1 MDDHR
6 SPVTDDPIA
15 IVAMACRLPG
25 GVTAPDDLWQVLLDG
40 ADVLSGFPTDRGWDP
55 DLYDPDP
62 TRVGKVYLKRSGFL
76 HDAAEFDAGFF
87 GISPREARAID
98 PQQRVM
104 LEIAWEAVERAG
116 IDPRSLRGSRTGV
129 FAGVTNT
136 DYGVRWMTGAPSL
149 PEFEGYLV
157 LGSSNSAASGR
168 VSYALG
174 LVGPAVS
181 VDTACS
187 SSLVAL
193 HLAAQALRRGECDL
207 ALAGGVTVHT
217 TPGVFQD
224 FSRQRG
230 LTTEGRV
237 RSFAAGADGTAFGD
251 GAGVL
256 VVERL
261 SDARRNGHPVLAL
274 VRGSAVNQD
283 GASDQLSAPSG
294 AAQEEMI
301 RQALADAG
309 LRPGD
314 VDAVE
319 GHGTATRLGDVS
331 EATAILATYG
341 QDRPAEQPLWLGSV
355 KSNISHTVAAAGVAG
370 VIKAVLAM
378 RHGVLP
384 RTLHVDEPTPLVD
397 WGSGAVRLLTEQR
410 EWPDTGRPR
419 RIGVSSF
426 GISGTNAHVVLEQ
439 APPAPDEPG
448 TGGTP
453 PVAAVTVPCL
463 LSGRSE
469 AALREQARALR
480 KHLLEHPR
488 ARVADVGFSL
498 ATTRGA
504 FEHRAAVLAADR
516 DALLAGLAAVADG
529 EPAGTVLRGTAG
541 HGRPVFVFPGQGT
554 QWVGMAA
561 ELLDSSPV
569 FAEHVRRCDEAL
581 APHQDWSVAD
591 VLRVAP
597 GSPPLS
603 RTDVLQAAVF
613 AVLVSLAE
621 LWRAYGVEP
630 AAVVG
635 HSVGEV
641 AAAHAVGALSLEDAA
656 RVVAVR
662 GQAMTSLMG
671 RGDTLAVALP
681 ARELAS
687 LLEPWGDRLSI
698 AAVNGPGSAVV
709 SGELD
714 ALEELHA
721 RCAAD
726 GVRVRR
732 LNLGLAVHSAQ
743 VEEIRERLLRE
754 LAAVAP
760 RPSRVPFHSSVTG
773 GVLDTTCLDADYWY
787 RNARQAVRF
796 EEATRSLLAD
806 GHRLFLEPSPHPV
819 LTLGVQETAQ
829 AAKVAVATV
838 GTLRTNRGGPEQVVR
853 ALGEAVAHGV
863 EVDWR
868 AVFAGTGARRVDLPT
883 YRFQRQR
890 HWLDLHRGGDAGSLG
905 LDRVEHPLLGTVVE
919 VAGTGGLLLTG
930 RFSRA
935 THPWL
940 AEHVVLG
947 VPLVPGT
954 ALAEA
959 ALHAARSSGCDVVEE
974 LTLHAPLVV
983 PERGEVRLQVA
994 VGPPGEAGRRTFDVH
1009 SRPADGPPGGW
1020 ELHATGTLG
1029 VGQVLP
1035 APEREWPPRDAAP
1048 FDTSDLYD
1056 RLAAH
1061 GYDYGPVFRCV
1072 RAAWRRGDEVFVELV
1087 LDDDRAAEGHVLHPA
1102 LLDAAGHVPTLLFL
1116 EEGGDGVLAPF
1127 AWQRVAVHAAGAS
1140 ALRVRTT
1147 VTGEGATSSTITGVD
1162 GRAVASIGAVVSRPV
1177 DASRLARLTDRTGDS
1192 LFRPV
1197 WTEVPRQAAATTPPG
1212 RTAVLGVDELG
1223 LCAGLAAAGWDV
1235 VGHDDVTA
1243 LLAGLDGGEPVPDA
1257 VFLTGLVEPTRAPV
1271 ERMADEVRAVLGGTL
1286 DVLRSWLDDGRLA
1299 GSRLVLLTRGAV
1311 PDGRDGV
1318 TDLVRAPLWG
1328 LVRSAQTE
1336 NPGRFAL
1343 LDVDHTASGDA
1354 LAAALA
1360 ADEPQLILREHALL
1374 VPRLARA
1381 LPAPPRDTPA
1391 VAPDRTVLV
1400 TGGTGVLGALVAKH
1414 LVTAHG
1420 VRNLLLVGR
1429 RGPDAPGAAAL
1440 TAELE
1445 GLGARVTVLACDVA
1459 DRANLARVLARVPS
1473 EHPLGAVVH
1482 TAGVL
1487 DDGVLGAL
1495 TPERL
1500 DRVLRPKVD
1509 AALALH
1515 EATAEL
1521 DLTAFVLFSSV
1532 SSLLG
1537 SAGQANYAAANAFL
1551 EALADRRRALDL
1563 PATALSWGLWG
1574 GDGGM
1579 ASGLAEVDLAR
1590 IRHSGMRPLTHD
1602 LGMALFDTALDR
1614 DDAVLVPAQLDLAA
1628 LRAKGA
1634 DVPGLFR
1641 DLVPAPARGAV
1652 PAPKADV
1659 DGLRQRLA
1667 GLPEARREQE
1677 LVDLVRSHVAVVL
1690 AHSSPEGV
1698 DVHRPFTE
1706 IGFDSLIAIELRNR
1720 LNAATGVDLSATAA
1734 FEHSTTTALAL
1745 HLAELLL
1752 PATTGADPG
1761 GARPDTG
1768 HDGSGHDGSGHDDI
1782 EHMDAEALVRLALA
1796 GSGDSGERR

>member
-6 SPVTDDPIA
+6 SPLTDDPIA
-15 IVAMACRLPG
+15 IVGMACRLPG
-25 GVTAPDDLWQVLLDG
+25 DVTAPEDLWQVLLDG
-40 ADVLSGFPTDRGWDP
+40 ADVLSEFPADRGWDP

-129 FAGVTNT
+129 YAGVTNT

-193 HLAAQALRRGECDL
+193 HLASQALRRGECDL

-283 GASDQLSAPSG
+283 GTSDQLSAPSG

-309 LRPGD
+309 LRSGD

-331 EATAILATYG
+331 EARAILATYG
-341 QDRPAEQPLWLGSV
+341 QDRPADRPLWLGSV

-384 RTLHVDEPTPLVD
+384 RTLHVDEPTALVD
-397 WGSGAVRLLTEQR
+397 WGSGAVRLLTEPR

-426 GISGTNAHVVLEQ
+426 GISGTNAHVILEQ
-439 APPAPDEPG
+439 APPAPVEPG
-448 TGGTP
+448 TGGTS
-453 PVAAVTVPCL
+453 PVPAVTVPCL

-469 AALREQARALR
+469 AALRDQARAL
-480 KHLLEHPR
+480 HAHVLDHPE
-488 ARVADVGFSL
+488 ARVADIGFSL
-498 ATTRGA
+498 ATTRSA
-504 FEHRAAVLAADR
+504 FEHRAVVLAADR
-516 DALLAGLAAVADG
+516 DALLAGLAAVAAG
-529 EPAGTVLRGTAG
+529 EPAGTVLRGTGG

-561 ELLDSSPV
+561 ELLDTSPV

-597 GSPPLS
+597 GAPPLS

-671 RGDTLAVALP
+671 RGDTIAVALP
-681 ARELAS
+681 AQELAS
-687 LLEPWGDRLSI
+687 RLEHWGGRLSI

-709 SGELD
+709 SGEHE

-743 VEEIRERLLRE
+743 VEEIRERLLRD

-760 RPSRVPFHSSVTG
+760 RPARVPFHSSVTG
-773 GVLDTTCLDADYWY
+773 GVVDTTCLDADYWY

-796 EEATRSLLAD
+796 DDATRSLLAD

-829 AAKVAVATV
+829 EARVAVAAV

-853 ALGEAVAHGV
+853 AIGDAVAHGV
-863 EVDWR
+863 EVDWW

-890 HWLDLHRGGDAGSLG
+890 YWLDLHRGGDAASLG
-905 LDRVEHPLLGTVVE
+905 LDRADHPLLGTVVE
-919 VAGTGGLLLTG
+919 VADTGGLLLTG

-954 ALAEA
+954 AFAEL
-959 ALHAARSSGCDVVEE
+959 ALHAARLSGYDVVEE

-994 VGPPGEAGRRTFDVH
+994 VGPPDEAGHRILGIH
-1009 SRPADGPPGGW
+1009 SRATGGTGGW
-1020 ELHATGTLG
+1020 ERHATGALAPA
-1029 VGQVLP
+1029 QVLP
-1035 APEREWPPRDAAP
+1035 DPAREWPPSAADAL
-1048 FDTSDLYD
+1048 DTTDLYD
-1056 RLAAH
+1056 RLAAR
-1061 GYDYGPVFRCV
+1061 GYDYGPAFRCV
-1072 RAAWRRGDEVFVELV
+1072 RAAWRRGDEVFVELA
-1087 LDDDRAAEGHVLHPA
+1087 LDDDRGAEGHVLHPA

-1116 EEGGDGVLAPF
+1116 EGGGDGVLAPF
-1127 AWQRVAVHAAGAS
+1127 AWQRVAVHSAGTS
-1140 ALRVRTT
+1140 ELRVRTRL
-1147 VTGEGATSSTITGVD
+1147 TGAGTTSSTISDAD
-1162 GRAVASIGAVVSRPV
+1162 GRPVASIGGVVSRPV
-1177 DASRLARLTDRTGDS
+1177 DPGRLARLVDGTADS
-1192 LFRPV
+1192 LFRST
-1197 WTEVPRQAAATTPPG
+1197 WTALPRRVPPPAPPA

-1223 LCAGLAAAGWDV
+1223 LCAGLAAAGWAV
-1235 VGHDDVTA
+1235 VRYDDDAA
-1243 LLAGLDGGEPVPDA
+1243 LRAGLDGGDPVPDA
-1257 VFLTGLVEPTRAPV
+1257 VFLTGLVQPTRTPV
-1271 ERMADEVRAVLGGTL
+1271 EHVATEVRAVLGGVL
-1286 DVLRSWLDDGRLA
+1286 DVLRSWLADSRLA
-1299 GSRLVLLTRGAV
+1299 GSRLVVLTRGAV

-1354 LAAALA
+1354 LAAALGEE
-1360 ADEPQLILREHALL
+1360 EPQLLLREHDLL
-1374 VPRLARA
+1374 VPRLAHA
-1381 LPAPPRDTPA
+1381 LPAPPRDTP
-1391 VAPDRTVLV
+1391 VIVPERTVLV
-1400 TGGTGVLGALVAKH
+1400 TGGTGVLGAQVARR

-1420 VRNLLLVGR
+1420 ARHLVLVGR
-1429 RGPDAPGAAAL
+1429 RGPDAPGAAELA
-1440 TAELE
+1440 AELE
-1445 GLGARVTVLACDVA
+1445 GLGAQVTVLACDVA
-1459 DRANLARVLARVPS
+1459 DRADLARVLARVPA

-1532 SSLLG
+1532 SSLVG

-1551 EALADRRRALDL
+1551 EALADRRRALGM
-1563 PATALSWGLWG
+1563 PAGALSWGLWG

-1590 IRHSGMRPLTHD
+1590 IRHSGMLPLTHD
-1602 LGMALFDTALDR
+1602 RGMALFDAALER
-1614 DDAVLVPAQLDLAA
+1614 DDAVLVPAHLDLAA
-1628 LRAKGA
+1628 LRARGA
-1634 DVPGLFR
+1634 DLPDLFR
-1641 DLVPAPARGAV
+1641 DLVPAPARSAA

-1659 DGLRQRLA
+1659 HDLRRRLA
-1667 GLPEARREQE
+1667 DLPEARREQA

-1690 AHSSPEGV
+1690 AHSTPEAV
-1698 DVHRPFTE
+1698 DVDRPFTE

-1720 LNAATGVDLSATAA
+1720 LNAATGLDLSATAA

-1745 HLAELLL
+1745 HLVDLL
-1752 PATTGADPG
+1752 PGAGGDGG
-1761 GARPDTG
+1761 GA
-1768 HDGSGHDGSGHDDI
+1768 DDI

-1796 GSGDSGERR
+1796 GTGNAGERR